1 MALHQHGDVSHDHA
15 DAAPGHTHAGDAD
28 VVDAMEPVVAE
39 TGPPLGGLAFRV
51 LLTGLGAA
59 GMIVGAFLVWLRSYG
74 PAGNVLGTETDYTV
88 FISTTNA
95 SGVGFLQS
103 AGLVSIV
110 LGLVAILGFAFRR
123 GWLTSLAGLG
133 GIAAWVLVLIT
144 LYRTR
149 DQGFDISNIGLGL
162 WIVLAGGIL
171 ALIGGFFASRANVV
185 GTWDRRY

>member
-15 DAAPGHTHAGDAD
+15 DAAPGHTHAADAD
-28 VVDAMEPVVAE
+28 VVDAREPVVAE

-74 PAGNVLGTETDYTV
+74 EEGNVLGTETDYTV

-123 GWLTSLAGLG
+123 GWLTSLAGVG

-149 DQGFDISNIGLGL
+149 EQTFDISNIGLGL

-171 ALIGGFFASRANVV
+171 ALIGGFFASRANVA